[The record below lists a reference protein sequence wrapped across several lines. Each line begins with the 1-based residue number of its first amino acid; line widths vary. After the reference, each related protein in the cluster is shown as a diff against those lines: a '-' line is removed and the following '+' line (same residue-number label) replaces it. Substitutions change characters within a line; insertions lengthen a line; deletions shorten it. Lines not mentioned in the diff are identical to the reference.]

1 MMQTLRK
8 KTRLVLFI
16 ALAGFA
22 GLIFFQWGLDIT
34 GIRSRP
40 ETDIAK
46 IGDQVVSYQDWRRFA
61 LVKESENKN
70 ITPDEIWM
78 KLIEDI
84 VWSDLVKKERIGIN
98 DEEIWAI
105 IQNNPPPEVFEAE
118 AMKDENGE
126 FDWNKYYQLIQS
138 PQSLQWMYQYEMQL
152 RQNLPKE
159 KLRSLISTMAWISP
173 FEDSISIAG
182 FSTIYDVSF
191 LNLQVNRMRG
201 IVEVTDEEVSEYYTD
216 HRDEFAAPEYKILKY
231 VFYERKPSSYD
242 TLEAR
247 QRLEDFIAMV
257 EEGEDFLELARE
269 VSDDTIIDYRFE
281 NENVMRPYMRDVYKG
296 LKNGGISGIVN
307 AARGFEVMKR
317 VSPGYLQVAKANVK
331 VSPTTIGEIADNI
344 LSFIETAGEIGFDS
358 AAVDFGLNVLKT
370 YPLDREELNF
380 PVRNIDGLADFLGD
394 VKKREISQPFSSLGG
409 YYVFALDSV
418 IPANQPSLEEAFAR
432 VKAAAE
438 RQSYEEA
445 MIEYLNNLHDQLVS
459 GTPMESIA
467 ESDTN
472 VRFNT
477 GIVNQNLFGLRSTY
491 GDVFAGA
498 LASLEQGQVSA
509 PVVDRYSGYVIRCD
523 RKGEVQFDSS
533 MVGVLQWKRQMMLQ
547 QISQI
552 IFTPDEVVDYRD
564 EFFE

>member
-247 QRLEDFIAMV
+247 QRLEDFIGMV

-269 VSDDTIIDYRFE
+269 VSDDTTIDYRFE

-564 EFFE
+564 KFFE

>member
-22 GLIFFQWGLDIT
+22 GLIFFQWGLDVT

-46 IGDQVVSYQDWRRFA
+46 IGNQVVSYQDYRRFT
-61 LVKESENKN
+61 LLKESENKN
-70 ITPDEIWM
+70 ITPDEVWM
-78 KLIEDI
+78 KLVEDI

-105 IQNNPPPEVFEAE
+105 IQNNPPPEIYEAE
-118 AMKDENGE
+118 TMKDENGE

-173 FEDSISIAG
+173 FDDSMSIAG
-182 FSTIYDVSF
+182 FGTMYDISF
-191 LNLQVNRMRG
+191 LSLQITRMRG
-201 IVEVTDEEVSEYYTD
+201 IVQVTDDEVSDYYVNN
-216 HRDEFAAPEYKILKY
+216 RDEFAAPEYKILKY
-231 VFYERKPSSYD
+231 VFYDRKPSSYD

-247 QRLEDFIAMV
+247 QRLEDFLAMV
-257 EEGEDFLELARE
+257 GEGEDFVILARE
-269 VSDDTIIDYRFE
+269 VSDDTTIDYTFE
-281 NENVMRPYMRDVYKG
+281 NENTMRPYMRDVYKRMKDG
-296 LKNGGISGIVN
+296 EVSGIVD
-307 AARGFEVMKR
+307 AAHGFEVMKR
-317 VSPGYLQVAKANVK
+317 VRPGYLQIVKANVQ
-331 VSPTTIGEIADNI
+331 VSPTTIGEIADKI
-344 LSFIETAGEIGFDS
+344 LSFIETAEDIGFDS
-358 AAVDFGLNVLKT
+358 AAVDFGLTVLKT
-370 YPLDREELNF
+370 YPLDRDELNF
-380 PVRNIDGLADFLGD
+380 PVRNVDGLADFLDDMKEG
-394 VKKREISQPFSSLGG
+394 EISHPFSSLGG

-438 RQSYEEA
+438 RQSYEKA
-445 MIEYLNNLHDQLVS
+445 MINYLKRLHAQMVS

-467 ESDTN
+467 QSDTT
-472 VRFNT
+472 VRFHT
-477 GIVNQNLFGLRSTY
+477 GIANQNLFGLRSTY
-491 GDVFAGA
+491 GDQFAGA
-498 LASLEQGQVSA
+498 LASLEQGQISA
-509 PVVDRYSGYVIRCD
+509 PVIDRYSGYLIRCD
-523 RKGEVQFDSS
+523 RKNEVQFDSS

-547 QISQI
+547 QIGQS
-552 IFTPDEVVDYRD
+552 IFTPEELVDYRD
-564 EFFE
+564 KFFE

>member
-46 IGDQVVSYQDWRRFA
+46 IGDEVVSYQEWRRFG
-61 LVKESENKN
+61 LLKESENRN

-84 VWSDLVKKERIGIN
+84 VWSDLVKRERIGIN

-105 IQNNPPPEVFEAE
+105 IQNNPPPEIYEAE
-118 AMKDENGE
+118 SMKDEKGD

-152 RQNLPKE
+152 RQNLPRE

-173 FEDSISIAG
+173 FEDSISMAG
-182 FSTIYDVSF
+182 FSTIYDISF
-191 LNLQVNRMRG
+191 LSLQVNRMRG
-201 IVEVTDEEVSEYYTD
+201 VSEVTDEDVSDYYME
-216 HRDEFAAPEYKILKY
+216 HRDEFATPEYKILKY

-247 QRLEDFIAMV
+247 QRLEDFLAMV
-257 EEGEDFLELARE
+257 EEGEDFVELARE
-269 VSDDTIIDYRFE
+269 VSDDTTIDYSFD
-281 NENVMRPYMRDVYKG
+281 NENIMRPYMRDVYEG
-296 LKNGGISGIVN
+296 LKDGEISGIVE

-317 VSPGYLQVAKANVK
+317 VRPGYLQVVKANVK

-344 LSFIETAGEIGFDS
+344 LAFVEAAKEMGFDS
-358 AAVDFGLNVLKT
+358 ATVDFGLNILKT
-370 YPLDREELNF
+370 YPLDRDELNF
-380 PVRNIDGLADFLGD
+380 PVRNVEGLGDFLDD
-394 VKKREISQPFSSLGG
+394 VKKSEISQPFSSLGG

-418 IPANQPSLEEAFAR
+418 IPASLPSLEEAFAR

-445 MIEYLNNLHDQLVS
+445 MIGYLNSLHGKLVS

-467 ESDTN
+467 ESDTI

-491 GDVFAGA
+491 GDQFAGA
-498 LASLEQGQVSA
+498 LAPLEQGQLSA
-509 PVVDRYSGYVIRCD
+509 PVIDRYSGYLIRCD
-523 RKGEVQFDSS
+523 RKSEVQFDSS

-552 IFTPDEVVDYRD
+552 IFTPEEVIDYRD
-564 EFFE
+564 KFFE

>member
-247 QRLEDFIAMV
+247 QRLEDFIGMV

-269 VSDDTIIDYRFE
+269 VSDDTTIDYRFE
-281 NENVMRPYMRDVYKG
+281 NENVMRPSMRDVYKG

-564 EFFE
+564 KFFE